1 MNQYFVYIL
10 KCFDDSYY
18 VGVTNQLERRL
29 IEHQEGLNA
38 KCFTFKRRPLEL
50 QFKAEFD
57 NVLRA
62 IHFEKQLKG
71 WSRSKKEAMINGDYD
86 LLQIL
91 SECRNATH
99 YKYNVLSKKQS
110 PNQWN
115 TFVLDHGDLIFLF
128 FILRKKIS
136 ETNISEPIEV
146 LEYQIFRLCL
156 ALKSFHLLRHLL
168 NSKTSS
174 QIKSP

>member
-99 YKYNVLSKKQS
+99 YKYNVLSAFETLGK
-110 PNQWN
+110 
-115 TFVLDHGDLIFLF
+115 IFLHGGKPY
-128 FILRKKIS
+128 FIMDLQR
-136 ETNISEPIEV
+136 EN
-146 LEYQIFRLCL
+146 Y
-156 ALKSFHLLRHLL
+156 
-168 NSKTSS
+168 S
-174 QIKSP
+174 QDL